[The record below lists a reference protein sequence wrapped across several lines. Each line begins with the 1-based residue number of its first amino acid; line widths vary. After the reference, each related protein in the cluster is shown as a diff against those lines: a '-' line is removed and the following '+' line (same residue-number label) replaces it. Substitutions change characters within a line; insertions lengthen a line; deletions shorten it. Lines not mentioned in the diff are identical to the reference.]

1 MLAPNLGGVISSV
14 RYGAGMTQTTE
25 TTTENSEDYLQRI
38 GSIIRDARQHSG
50 LTQAQLAAK
59 LGSSQSAVNRIEKGQ
74 QNLTL
79 ETLSKIGTALDSQ
92 LVGLGTS
99 GPSHL
104 RVHGRTTLSG
114 AIDVKS
120 SKNAGVALLCASLL
134 NTGTTV
140 LRKVARIE
148 EEIGRAHV

>member
-1 MLAPNLGGVISSV
+1 M
-14 RYGAGMTQTTE
+14 
-25 TTTENSEDYLQRI
+25 TENEDYLSRI
-38 GSIIRDARQHSG
+38 GTLIRDARQHSG
-50 LTQAQLAAK
+50 LTQAQLATE
-59 LGSSQSAVNRIEKGQ
+59 LGTSQSAVNRIEKGQ

-79 ETLSKIGTALDSQ
+79 ETISRIGSALDSE

-104 RVHGRTTLSG
+104 RVQGETTLSG

-148 EEIGRAHV
+148 EVNRLLGC

>member
-1 MLAPNLGGVISSV
+1 
-14 RYGAGMTQTTE
+14 
-25 TTTENSEDYLQRI
+25 DYLSRI
-38 GSIIRDARQHSG
+38 GTLIRDARQHSG
-50 LTQAQLAAK
+50 LTQAQLATE
-59 LGSSQSAVNRIEKGQ
+59 LGTSQSAVNRIEKGQ

-79 ETLSKIGTALDSQ
+79 ETISRIGSALDSE

-104 RVHGRTTLSG
+104 RVQGETTLSG

-140 LRKVARIE
+140 LRTVAPIVGVNRRLDVLTSTGVRPSWLKSDNE
-148 EEIGRAHV
+148 FELRFPATPHLS

>member
-1 MLAPNLGGVISSV
+1 MTATDTVSENDETYLAKIGG
-14 RYGAGMTQTTE
+14 M
-25 TTTENSEDYLQRI
+25 
-38 GSIIRDARQHSG
+38 IREARQEAG
-50 LTQAQLAAK
+50 LTQTQLAAE
-59 LGSSQSAVNRIEKGQ
+59 LGTSQSAINRIEKGQ

-79 ETLSKIGTALDSQ
+79 DMISRIGSALDSE

-104 RVHGRTTLSG
+104 RVHGQRTLSG

-134 NTGTTV
+134 NVGTTV
-140 LRKVARIE
+140 LRKV
-148 EEIGRAHV
+148 